1 MESNLLRI
9 DGETNTFKGENKVE
23 MNTNKRGC
31 CSVGSVF
38 LAMYTVVMP
47 SEYIIQR

>member
-23 MNTNKRGC
+23 MNTNKHGVC
-31 CSVGSVF
+31 AVALDLFSWLCI
-38 LAMYTVVMP
+38 LL
-47 SEYIIQR
+47 